1 MHTVTELLDNY
12 QTAVN
17 EQNVDKFISMYD
29 TNVHIFDSWSKWNII
44 GKDTWQKHVE
54 DWFSVLKR
62 DNSTLRVS
70 YEDLV
75 IYQENELTSIHVNI
89 RFAEFNS
96 NKIEFRHLTNR
107 FTFIL
112 KKIDSKWY
120 IVHEHSSLPIS
131 PDDGKG
137 IFDLK

>member
-1 MHTVTELLDNY
+1 MHTVTELLENY
-12 QTAVN
+12 QRAVL
-17 EQNVDKFISMYD
+17 EQNVDKFIAMYD
-29 TNVHIFDSWSKWNII
+29 TNVHLFDSWSKWNII
-44 GKDTWQKHVE
+44 GKETWRKHVE

-75 IYQENELTSIHVNI
+75 VYEENDLACVHTNV

-112 KKIDSKWY
+112 KKIDSKWE
-120 IVHEHSSLPIS
+120 IVHEHSSLPIN

>member
-1 MHTVTELLDNY
+1 MHTINELLENY
-12 QTAVN
+12 QSAVL
-17 EQNVDKFISMYD
+17 EQNVDKFIAMYD

-44 GKDTWQKHVE
+44 GKDAWRKQVE
-54 DWFSVLKR
+54 DWFSVLQR

-70 YEDLV
+70 YEDCV
-75 IYQENELTSIHVNI
+75 IYEEGDLASIHTNI
-89 RFAEFNS
+89 RFSEYNS

-112 KKIDSKWY
+112 RKVDSVWK
-120 IVHEHSSLPIS
+120 IVHEHSSLPIN
-131 PDDGKG
+131 PDDGNG

>member
-1 MHTVTELLDNY
+1 MLSVTELLENY
-12 QTAVN
+12 QTAVL
-17 EQNVDKFISMYD
+17 EQNVDNFISMYD

-44 GKDTWQKHVE
+44 GKEVWRTHVE
-54 DWFSVLKR
+54 DWFAVLKR
-62 DNSTLRVS
+62 DNSTLRVL
-70 YEDLV
+70 YEDMV
-75 IYQENELTSIHVNI
+75 IYEVSDLATVHTNV
-89 RFAEFNS
+89 RFSEYNS

-112 KKIDSKWY
+112 KKIDLEWK
-120 IVHEHSSLPIS
+120 IVHEHSSLPIN

>member
-1 MHTVTELLDNY
+1 MHTINDVLENY
-12 QTAVN
+12 QRSVL
-17 EQNVDKFISMYD
+17 EQNVDNFISMYD
-29 TNVHIFDSWSKWNII
+29 DNVHLFDSWSKWNIV
-44 GKDTWQKHVE
+44 GKTVWQTHVE

-70 YEDLV
+70 YEDLT
-75 IYQENELTSIHVNI
+75 IYEADNLASIHVNI
-89 RFAEFNS
+89 RFSEYNS

-112 KKIDSKWY
+112 KKIDASWK
-120 IVHEHSSLPIS
+120 IVHEHSSLPIN